1 MESSGR
7 EASGPVEADVAI
19 VGAGLAGL
27 VAARRLLSTGAKPVV
42 LEARGR

>member
-7 EASGPVEADVAI
+7 EAGGPIEADVAI

-27 VAARRLLSTGAKPVV
+27 VAARLAGDLTAGI
-42 LEARGR
+42 G